1 MQAHSYEAAA
11 AAESAAGLDTGAGA
25 YANGVS
31 GASGISE
38 ADNMGHKRAVST
50 SASSGGSVIAL
61 RQAVA
66 ERARRARRFR
76 YALITGRIIADGVL
90 LVASFV
96 IAYWLRYSLQVG
108 RDVIPESFRSLSEF
122 TPYIAAYAIITLVTF
137 NMRGLYALPRGASWF
152 EHMRIIT
159 SGALIGIAALTL
171 GALLLN
177 PVLPSRMLFVL
188 LWVCTLAVFSAER
201 FGYRVLR
208 TTLWRRGINIRQAVV
223 VGSGLAGQRIMKD
236 IVERPELGYTL
247 VGYVSDAT
255 NSPRSPEWRIPVK
268 PRNGEL
274 RRLGSLKDVNRVIE
288 QQGPHEVIV
297 ALPATHHTQIL
308 GVMDVCRQYGVEFKL
323 VPDLFEMRFNEVSI
337 DALNGVPLIGVK
349 DVALRGFNFF
359 IKRVLDVV
367 LASLALLL
375 AAIPM
380 AIIALVVKLT
390 STGPVMFKQPRVGKD
405 RKVFV
410 CYKFRTM
417 YEDAEQRKNDL
428 WHLNE
433 ADGPMFKIKN
443 DPRRTPFG
451 RILRKTS
458 LDELPQ
464 LFNILKG
471 EMSWV
476 GPRPATIDETE
487 QYQEW
492 HLKRLEVLPGLTG
505 LWQVSGRSDLPFD
518 EMVKLDLYYAENWS
532 LVFDLAIIIKT
543 IPVVL
548 RSEGAY

>member
-11 AAESAAGLDTGAGA
+11 AGETAAGLDTGASA

-31 GASGISE
+31 SASGISE
-38 ADNMGHKRAVST
+38 ADSMGHKTAIST
-50 SASSGGSVIAL
+50 SASGGGSVIAL

-66 ERARRARRFR
+66 ERTRRARRFR

-90 LVASFV
+90 LVASFA
-96 IAYWLRYSLQVG
+96 IAYWLRYGLQIG

-137 NMRGLYALPRGASWF
+137 NMRGLYSLPRGASWF

-236 IVERPELGYTL
+236 IAERPELGYTL

-308 GVMDVCRQYGVEFKL
+308 SVMDICRQYGVEFKL

-380 AIIALVVKLT
+380 AVIALIVKLT

-451 RILRKTS
+451 SILRKTS

-464 LFNILKG
+464 LFNILRG

-487 QYQEW
+487 QYEEW

-548 RSEGAY
+548 KSEGAY

>member
-1 MQAHSYEAAA
+1 MGRKTAV
-11 AAESAAGLDTGAGA
+11 DTG
-25 YANGVS
+25 
-31 GASGISE
+31 
-38 ADNMGHKRAVST
+38 
-50 SASSGGSVIAL
+50 ASSGGSIIAL
-61 RQAVA
+61 RQAVE
-66 ERARRARRFR
+66 ERARRARRMR
-76 YALITGRIIADGVL
+76 YALISGRMMADGVL
-90 LVASFV
+90 LVVSFV
-96 IAYWLRYSLQVG
+96 IAYWLRYELQVG
-108 RDVIPESFRSLSEF
+108 RDVIPESFLPLSAF
-122 TPYIAAYAIITLVTF
+122 TTYIAAFAAITLVTF
-137 NMRGLYALPRGASWF
+137 HMRGLYALPRGASWF
-152 EHMRIIT
+152 EHMRIIG
-159 SGALIGIAALTL
+159 SAALIGVAALTL

-188 LWVCTLAVFSAER
+188 LWLCTLAVFAAER
-201 FGYRVLR
+201 FAYRALR
-208 TTLWRRGINIRQAVV
+208 TALWRRGINIRQAIV
-223 VGSGLAGQRIMKD
+223 VGSGTAGQRIMKD
-236 IVERPELGYTL
+236 IVERPEFGYTL

-255 NSPRSPEWRIPVK
+255 NNPRSPEWRIPVK

-297 ALPATHHTQIL
+297 ALPATHHSQIL
-308 GVMDVCRQYGVEFKL
+308 SVMDSCRQYGVEFKL

-367 LASLALLL
+367 LALLALLL

-380 AIIALVVKLT
+380 IVISAIIKLT
-390 STGPVMFKQPRVGKD
+390 SPGPVLFRQPRVGKD

-417 YEDAEQRKNDL
+417 YEDAEERKREL

-433 ADGPMFKIKN
+433 ANGPMFKIKN
-443 DPRRTPFG
+443 DPRRTPVG
-451 RILRKTS
+451 RVLRKTS

-476 GPRPATIDETE
+476 GPRPATVDETA
-487 QYQEW
+487 QYDEW
-492 HLKRLEVLPGLTG
+492 HMKRLEVLPGLTG

-532 LVFDLAIIIKT
+532 LLFDLAIIVRT

-548 RSEGAY
+548 KSEGAY

>member
-11 AAESAAGLDTGAGA
+11 AGETAAGLDTGASA

-31 GASGISE
+31 SASGISE
-38 ADNMGHKRAVST
+38 ADSMGHKTAIST
-50 SASSGGSVIAL
+50 SASGGGSVIAL

-66 ERARRARRFR
+66 ERTRRARRFR

-90 LVASFV
+90 LVASFA
-96 IAYWLRYSLQVG
+96 IAYWLRYGLQIG

-137 NMRGLYALPRGASWF
+137 NMRGLYSLPRGASWF

-236 IVERPELGYTL
+236 IAERPELGYTL

-308 GVMDVCRQYGVEFKL
+308 SVMDICRQYGVEFKL

-380 AIIALVVKLT
+380 AVIAVIVKLT

-451 RILRKTS
+451 SILRKTS

-464 LFNILKG
+464 LFNILRG

-487 QYQEW
+487 QYEEW

-548 RSEGAY
+548 KSEGAY

>member
-1 MQAHSYEAAA
+1 M
-11 AAESAAGLDTGAGA
+11 
-25 YANGVS
+25 
-31 GASGISE
+31 
-38 ADNMGHKRAVST
+38 
-50 SASSGGSVIAL
+50 
-61 RQAVA
+61 
-66 ERARRARRFR
+66 R
-76 YALITGRIIADGVL
+76 YALITGRIIADGLL

-96 IAYWLRYSLQVG
+96 IAYWLRYGLQIG
-108 RDVIPESFRSLSEF
+108 RDVIPESYLPLSGF
-122 TPYIAAYAIITLVTF
+122 AGHMAAFVGITLVTF

-152 EHMRIIT
+152 EHMRIIG
-159 SGALIGIAALTL
+159 SGALIGVAALTL

-188 LWVCTLAVFSAER
+188 LWVMTMVVFAAER
-201 FGYRVLR
+201 FAYRALR
-208 TTLWRRGINIRQAVV
+208 TSLWRRGINIRQAVV
-223 VGSGLAGQRIMKD
+223 VGSGIAGQRIMKD
-236 IVERPELGYTL
+236 IVERPELGYKL
-247 VGYVSDAT
+247 AGYVSDAT
-255 NSPRSPEWRIPVK
+255 TSPNSPEWRIPVR

-274 RRLGSLKDVNRVIE
+274 RRLGGLKDMGRVIE

-297 ALPATHHTQIL
+297 ALPSTHHTQIL
-308 GVMDVCRQYGVEFKL
+308 SVMDSCREHGVEFKL

-359 IKRVLDVV
+359 VKRVIDVV
-367 LASLALLL
+367 LALLALLL

-380 AIIALVVKLT
+380 LIIAAVVKIT
-390 STGPVMFKQPRVGKD
+390 SPGPVLFKQPRVGKD

-417 YEDAEQRKNDL
+417 YQDAEQRKDEVR
-428 WHLNE
+428 HLNE
-433 ADGPMFKIKN
+433 AQGPMFKIKN
-443 DPRRTPFG
+443 DPRRTPVG
-451 RILRKTS
+451 SLLRKTS

-464 LFNILKG
+464 FFNILKG

-476 GPRPATIDETE
+476 GPRPTTLDETA
-487 QYQEW
+487 QYEEW

-532 LVFDLAIIIKT
+532 LVFDLAIILKT

-548 RSEGAY
+548 KSKGAY

>member
-38 ADNMGHKRAVST
+38 ADSMGHKTAVST
-50 SASSGGSVIAL
+50 SASGGGSVIAL

-96 IAYWLRYSLQVG
+96 IAYWLRYGLQVG

-122 TPYIAAYAIITLVTF
+122 TPYIAAYAIITLMTF

-236 IVERPELGYTL
+236 IAERPELGYTL

-308 GVMDVCRQYGVEFKL
+308 SVMDICRQYGVEFKL

-380 AIIALVVKLT
+380 AIIAVVVKLT

-487 QYQEW
+487 QYEEW

-532 LVFDLAIIIKT
+532 LVFDLAIIVKT